1 MSPDARAILLAIS
14 CACFA
19 SNLVAAPDLLS
30 LRNNPF
36 SRPEIVNAPPPPPPV
51 APIVVLPPEEV
62 VLDLTATMVSKTVPM
77 VIVDGELLAI
87 GDEIEGLKLIE
98 VMEGRAVFARA
109 GKKYSFMI
117 ADDRPK

>member
-1 MSPDARAILLAIS
+1 MSPDVRIILLTIS

-19 SNLVAAPDLLS
+19 SDLAADPDLLS

-36 SRPEIVNAPPPPPPV
+36 SRPAILNAPPPPPPV
-51 APIVVLPPEEV
+51 APKVILPPEEV
-62 VLDLTATMVSKTVPM
+62 VLDLTATMVSKTTPM
-77 VIVDGELLAI
+77 VMVDGELLAI

-98 VMEGRAVFARA
+98 VMEGKAVFARA

-117 ADDRPK
+117 TDDLPN

>member
-1 MSPDARAILLAIS
+1 MSPEIRVILLTIS

-36 SRPEIVNAPPPPPPV
+36 SRPEIVNAPPPPL
-51 APIVVLPPEEV
+51 APRVVLPPEEV
-62 VLDLTATMVSKTVPM
+62 VLDLTATMVSKNAPM

-98 VMEGRAVFARA
+98 VMEGKAVFARA

-117 ADDRPK
+117 ADDLPK